1 MFAQLM
7 GLPVISP
14 RDLHIRLQ
22 SEPLVVFDV
31 NAESRWLE
39 SRVPGAL
46 HLDPQAFTDSD
57 LPTDRDAVLVF
68 YCSNPLCRKA
78 PNAAQR
84 ARRMGHRNVLVMA
97 AGISGWLA
105 ASLPTESGA
114 QPKRA

>member
-14 RDLHIRLQ
+14 RDLHSRLQ
-22 SEPLVVFDV
+22 SESLVVLDV
-31 NAESRWLE
+31 NAEARWLE
-39 SRVPGAL
+39 TRVPGAA

-57 LPTDRDAVLVF
+57 LPTARDAVLIF

-84 ARRMGHRNVLVMA
+84 AKRMGYRNVLVMA

-114 QPKRA
+114 PAKSG